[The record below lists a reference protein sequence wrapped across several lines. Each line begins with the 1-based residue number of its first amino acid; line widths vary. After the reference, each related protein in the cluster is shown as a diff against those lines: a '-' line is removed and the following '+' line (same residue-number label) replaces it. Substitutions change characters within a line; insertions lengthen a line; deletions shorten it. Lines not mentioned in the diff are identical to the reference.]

1 MAATSLRHL
10 YNSAP
15 LVYTRDLGIFM
26 APSIIIIIIIIVII
40 IVIIII
46 VIITTMIG
54 VLGCSGR
61 ETVDGQSRPHLALT
75 HPSLIIPL
83 II

>member
-26 APSIIIIIIIIVII
+26 APSIIIIIIIIII
-40 IVIIII
+40 TVVIIII
-46 VIITTMIG
+46 IIIIPTMIG

-75 HPSLIIPL
+75 HPPL